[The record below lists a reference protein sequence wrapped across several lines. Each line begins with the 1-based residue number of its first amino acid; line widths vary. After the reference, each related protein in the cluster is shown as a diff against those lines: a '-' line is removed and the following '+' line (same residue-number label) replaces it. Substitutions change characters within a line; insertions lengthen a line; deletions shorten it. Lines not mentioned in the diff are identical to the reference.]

1 MKIHRRDGSLVR
13 RAAARGWFA
22 LALGVGLLVML
33 ALAAGTTPAR
43 AMAQSARDNTPTFG
57 ITNPLYSG
65 VAEGPVGTDVAV
77 QAQPGSSWTPSASI
91 TLSAL
96 PDNGDTCSSS
106 AGTPISTAS
115 TITVNA
121 DGSFS
126 GTFLWPAN
134 LGGTGT
140 TYILCASESG
150 AGTQI
155 GQASNKFIVLAGSA
169 PAIAVSP
176 TTQQAGGQVL
186 ITGANWLPVQQIT
199 LVLQNAGETI
209 QQDPGETL
217 KTGLYPNSDGTF
229 SVSVTL
235 PKDRTG
241 SSATGNAQDIVA
253 EMGPQIDT
261 THYALMAQST
271 PLTITVP
278 PHPTATPM
286 PTVTPTSVPPT
297 SVGSTAPTG
306 STNDKPL
313 IILLG
318 LIAVVLL
325 GAGIVVAVLALRG
338 RGMPP
343 PAPVPTNARA
353 NGGFG
358 GYGGG
363 LNRSGP
369 FDETVA
375 GGPDW
380 RYQQQSQWN
389 DDDRWSPPGRPW
401 SGARA
406 DSPYDDPLPPVPSRR
421 YDDED
426 DDRYRT
432 RMGDPYQ
439 PPPAPPRPAGPPPIS
454 RPMYPPGP
462 PPISRPNPPGP
473 PPSRPMNPP
482 RSYPRP
488 DQTWDDDASGQDT
501 GPAWPPGPPQ
511 R

>member
-1 MKIHRRDGSLVR
+1 MKIHRRDCACGQL
-13 RAAARGWFA
+13 ALPRGWFW
-22 LALGVGLLVML
+22 LALGVSL
-33 ALAAGTTPAR
+33 LAAVALMGGAQPAR
-43 AMAQSARDNTPTFG
+43 AAVRDNTPTFG

-77 QAQPGSSWTPSASI
+77 QAQPGSNWTPTATI

-96 PDNGDTCSSS
+96 PDGSTCG
-106 AGTPISTAS
+106 ANPGTPISTPNP
-115 TITVNA
+115 ITVNA
-121 DGSFS
+121 DSSFT

-140 TYILCASESG
+140 TYVLCASESG
-150 AGTQI
+150 AGTQV
-155 GQASNKFIVLAGSA
+155 GQAANKFIVLANSA
-169 PAIAVSP
+169 PVIAVSP
-176 TTQQAGGQVL
+176 STEQAGGQVL
-186 ITGANWLPVQQIT
+186 VTGANWVPVQPIT

-209 QQDPGETL
+209 QQDPGEQL
-217 KTGLYPNSDGTF
+217 KASLYPNSDGSF
-229 SVSVTL
+229 SLSVTL

-241 SSATGNAQDIVA
+241 SSATGNAQDIIA

-261 THYALMAQST
+261 THFALMAQSD

-278 PHPTATPM
+278 PHATPTPNPTVAPTATP
-286 PTVTPTSVPPT
+286 VHGSGG
-297 SVGSTAPTG
+297 VGTTTQNG
-306 STNDKPL
+306 GGKDKLL

-325 GAGIVVAVLALRG
+325 VAGIIVAVLALRG
-338 RGMPP
+338 RGMPA
-343 PAPVPTNARA
+343 PAPVPTNART

-363 LNRSGP
+363 LGGTGS

-380 RYQQQSQWN
+380 RYQQQQPWD

-401 SGARA
+401 SGARPS
-406 DSPYDDPLPPVPSRR
+406 SPYDEPPPVPSRR

-439 PPPAPPRPAGPPPIS
+439 APPPQRTAGPPPIS
-454 RPMYPPGP
+454 RPMNPAGP

-473 PPSRPMNPP
+473 PQSRPMNPP
-482 RSYPRP
+482 RAYPRP
-488 DQTWDDDASGQDT
+488 DQTWSDDDSGQNT